1 MLHVFPLLSELLVAH
16 FANQFRRI
24 RGRQAVPPMVLE
36 SGVEHEAPIAVL
48 AMVRPAL
55 IALILVLF
63 QSFLACKLP
72 STSFTVGAALVVTC
86 RVFEEGVF
94 AKKALTARTAVKMT
108 ACHNV
113 PM

>member
-1 MLHVFPLLSELLVAH
+1 MDRNMLHVFPLLSELLVAH

-24 RGRQAVPPMVLE
+24 RGRQAIPPMVLE

-48 AMVRPAL
+48 AMVWPAL

-63 QSFLACKLP
+63 QSFLACKLS

-86 RVFEEGVF
+86 
-94 AKKALTARTAVKMT
+94 
-108 ACHNV
+108 
-113 PM
+113 